1 MLLIK
6 VSRRKVIM
14 NKKTRY
20 VRPPVEIGLPS
31 SAVISEGVLTVSDR
45 QLTDLFNTVKPL
57 QVRKELR
64 KHKSRSDRLED
75 ALLLCQDAKSEVDSL
90 FEEIESWGAGIEG
103 TNLENSFKYG
113 QLEECKQYLE
123 EIQDILSGLESYEGG
138 VVEFPSMY

>member
-31 SAVISEGVLTVSDR
+31 SAVISDGVFTVSDR

-90 FEEIESWGAGIEG
+90 FEEIESWGAGMEG

>member
-1 MLLIK
+1 
-6 VSRRKVIM
+6 M
-14 NKKTRY
+14 NKRPRR
-20 VRPPVEIGLPS
+20 VRPPVVITLPS
-31 SAVISEGVLTVSDR
+31 SAIVSEGVLTVSDR

-75 ALLLCQDAKSEVDSL
+75 ALLLCQDAKAEVDSL
-90 FEEIESWGAGIEG
+90 FEEIESWADGMEG
-103 TNLENSFKYG
+103 TNLEYSFKYG

-138 VVEFPSMY
+138 VVEFPSMF

>member
-1 MLLIK
+1 
-6 VSRRKVIM
+6 M
-14 NKKTRY
+14 NKRPRR
-20 VRPPVEIGLPS
+20 VRPPVVITLPS
-31 SAVISEGVLTVSDR
+31 SAVVSEGVLTVSDR

-75 ALLLCQDAKSEVDSL
+75 ALLLCQDAKAEVDSL
-90 FEEIESWGAGIEG
+90 FEEIESWADGMEG
-103 TNLENSFKYG
+103 TNLEYSFKYG

-138 VVEFPSMY
+138 VVEFPSMF